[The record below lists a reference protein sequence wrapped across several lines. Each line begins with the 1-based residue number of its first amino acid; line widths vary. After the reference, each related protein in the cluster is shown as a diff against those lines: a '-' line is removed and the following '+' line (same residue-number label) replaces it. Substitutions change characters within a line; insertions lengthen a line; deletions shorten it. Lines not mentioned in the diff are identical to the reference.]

1 MYTDTNKLLV
11 VLADSSEKS
20 NMETFVTKLRNF
32 AKINE
37 TAIIDSSEFEK
48 TNISDYEYI
57 LTL

>member
-1 MYTDTNKLLV
+1 M
-11 VLADSSEKS
+11 LADSSEKS